1 MLFNTLE
8 MVDQDDVFVGV
19 SYSTKLEYDEL
30 KRAVDRASDSFN
42 KFKIDNE
49 KYESLL
55 SKLSSDLESMHD
67 SFEKIFSDLNK
78 SKVDNKS

>member
-1 MLFNTLE
+1 MLFNTLD

>member
-1 MLFNTLE
+1 

>member
-1 MLFNTLE
+1 
-8 MVDQDDVFVGV
+8 MVDQEDVFVGV

-30 KRAVDRASDSFN
+30 KKAVDRASDSFN

-55 SKLSSDLESMHD
+55 SKLSVDLENMHD

-78 SKVDNKS
+78 SKVDTNN